1 MLRRFYKDAKNY
13 SAYCIYSAR
22 ATLKSEVAGSYL
34 NWLWWILDP
43 LMFMLVY
50 TFIVQV
56 VFNRQMPNFHIYVFI
71 GLNIWKMFNSTIVTS
86 AGLIRLS
93 KGVLSKVYVPKF
105 IMLNAKILVASFKML
120 VAFSLV
126 VLMCLFSGVSISVKI
141 FYLIPLFVVL
151 YIVTFGIGLIV
162 MHFGVYFKDLGNI
175 MNVFLR
181 LVYYMSGIFF
191 DIANGVPYP
200 YNEILLK
207 GNPVAF
213 IIQSTRQVIM
223 YDTAPDI
230 PVLLVWL
237 VAGVLFSLIGLNWT
251 YRYENSYVKVV

>member
-1 MLRRFYKDAKNY
+1 MLRRFIRDVKNY
-13 SAYCIYSAR
+13 KTYGVYSAK

-43 LMFMLVY
+43 LLFMLVY

-56 VFNRQMPNFHIYVFI
+56 VFNKRMPNFHIYVFI
-71 GLNIWKMFNSTIVTS
+71 GLNVWKMFNSTIISS
-86 AGLIRLS
+86 ASLIRLS

-105 IMLNAKILVASFKML
+105 IMLASKIYVATFKMVVSFTL
-120 VAFSLV
+120 VF
-126 VLMCLFSGVSISVKI
+126 LMCLFSGIALGLRVL
-141 FYLIPLFVVL
+141 YCIPLLAVL
-151 YIVTFGIGLIV
+151 CVVTFGLGLIV
-162 MHFGVYFKDLGNI
+162 MHIGVYLKDLGNM

-207 GNPVAF
+207 LNPIAF
-213 IIQSTRQVIM
+213 IIQSMRQAIM
-223 YDTAPDI
+223 YNTAPDFL
-230 PVLLVWL
+230 VLGFWL
-237 VAGVLFSLIGLNWT
+237 VMGVLFSLLGLSWT
-251 YRYENSYVKVV
+251 YRYENNYVKVV